1 MPEVAPTGEDRAK
14 FSGRG
19 PPAGTT
25 GPACGTSFPTG
36 HELSNS
42 SSPAADDRHERCATT
57 IAIAGG
63 KGGVGKTNVAVNLA
77 LCLAARGWRV
87 TLLDLD
93 MGMADADL
101 LLGVHA
107 SYNLA
112 HVLSGLRKLDEVS
125 IRLPGGLRFIS
136 GTSGIER
143 LANLSEFERRRLV
156 QQLHPLQADND
167 FLVLDCGAG
176 ISRNVTTFAL
186 AAGAVILVTT
196 PEPTS
201 LTDTY
206 ATLKVL
212 IRAGCAGR
220 VYVLVNMAGD
230 RAEARRVFQ
239 RIAEVSKK
247 FLKYPIADCG
257 YMLHDDHVELA
268 VRGRSPFVVRFPQCN
283 AASCLT
289 AIASRLDRDRNG
301 ESSSG
306 GFFQRVVGLFV

>member
-1 MPEVAPTGEDRAK
+1 MPEVAPTGEDQTRRGGTGSPADATG
-14 FSGRG
+14 FPAGRG
-19 PPAGTT
+19 LIRSPPSTPG
-25 GPACGTSFPTG
+25 GRRQG
-36 HELSNS
+36 
-42 SSPAADDRHERCATT
+42 RATT

-77 LCLAARGWRV
+77 LCLVARGWRV
-87 TLLDLD
+87 TLLDVD
-93 MGMADADL
+93 VGMADTDL

-107 SYNLA
+107 PYNLA
-112 HVLSGLRKLDEVS
+112 YVLSGLRKLDEISV
-125 IRLPGGLRFIS
+125 RLPGGLRFIS

-143 LANLSEFERRRLV
+143 LANPSEFERRRLV
-156 QQLHPLQADND
+156 RQLHSLEADND

-176 ISRNVTTFAL
+176 ISRNVTTFAH

-212 IRAGCAGR
+212 VRGR
-220 VYVLVNMAGD
+220 CSGRIHVLVNMAGD
-230 RAEARRVFQ
+230 SAEARRVFQ
-239 RIAEVSKK
+239 RIKEVSQK

-268 VRGRSPFVVRFPQCN
+268 VRNRCPFVLRFPKC
-283 AASCLT
+283 AATSCLV
-289 AIASRLDRDRNG
+289 AVASRLDRDQYR
-301 ESSSG
+301 ESGSG
-306 GFFQRVVGLFV
+306 GLLRCAVGLFA

>member
-1 MPEVAPTGEDRAK
+1 MPEVAPTGEDQTSR
-14 FSGRG
+14 SGTG
-19 PPAGTT
+19 SCADATGFPAG
-25 GPACGTSFPTG
+25 
-36 HELSNS
+36 HDLIR
-42 SSPAADDRHERCATT
+42 SPPSTPGGRRQGRATT

-77 LCLAARGWRV
+77 LCLVARGWRV

-93 MGMADADL
+93 VGMADTDL

-107 SYNLA
+107 PYNLA
-112 HVLSGLRKLDEVS
+112 HVLSGLRKLDEISV
-125 IRLPGGLRFIS
+125 RLPGGLRFIS

-143 LANLSEFERRRLV
+143 LANPSEFERRRLV
-156 QQLHPLQADND
+156 QQLHSLEADND

-176 ISRNVTTFAL
+176 ISRNVTTFAH

-212 IRAGCAGR
+212 VRGR
-220 VYVLVNMAGD
+220 CTGRIHVLVNMAGD
-230 RAEARRVFQ
+230 SAEARRVFQ
-239 RIAEVSKK
+239 RIEEVSQK

-257 YMLHDDHVELA
+257 YMLHDDRVELA
-268 VRGRSPFVVRFPQCN
+268 VRNRCPFVLRFPKC
-283 AASCLT
+283 AATACLV
-289 AIASRLDRDRNG
+289 AVASRLDRDQYR
-301 ESSSG
+301 ESGSG
-306 GFFQRVVGLFV
+306 GLLRRAVGLFA